1 MCQLKAP
8 SFNKHVF
15 YTHPVIGCHCITSR
29 PFLCKFSI
37 AFTETSKS
45 CSKNDLFLR
54 GCRIHCVFLQHMFSS
69 NSNLVRAILLGLP
82 EKLTSKL
89 NYKKTPPH
97 VPPEFL
103 KKLNQNHLVQMCS
116 NMLSNWAK
124 LEFLLEAS
132 QFSRECFPWNIVGLT
147 TRNVPIL
154 TAISHGC
161 GSKLL
166 AIIGK
171 S

>member
-1 MCQLKAP
+1 MSCTPTLGWVVTVSHQ
-8 SFNKHVF
+8 H
-15 YTHPVIGCHCITSR
+15 
-29 PFLCKFSI
+29 FLCKFLI
-37 AFTETSKS
+37 AFTENSKS
-45 CSKNDLFLR
+45 CSKNDLLLR
-54 GCRIHCVFLQHMFSS
+54 ACRIHCVFLQHKFSS
-69 NSNLVRAILLGLP
+69 NSSLVRTVLLGLR

-97 VPPEFL
+97 VPLEFL
-103 KKLNQNHLVQMCS
+103 KRLNRNHLIQMCS

-124 LEFLLEAS
+124 LGFLLEAS
-132 QFSRECFPWNIVGLT
+132 QFSRECFPWSIVGLT

-154 TAISHGC
+154 TVISHGR
-161 GSKLL
+161 GSNLL